1 VRAFVAALLALPLLA
16 CAAHN
21 SHRVPIDLNAQLAPL
36 IDEAWTRMEERWSE
50 PIPVGGVSAAVEVE
64 PVEVQWLPYSAEV
77 PPGGST
83 IDQAEL
89 RRYVE
94 EALRV
99 QAPPN
104 GANAERVVRV
114 ELVTDLH
121 APDSLG
127 LRVECA
133 LVAAGAP
140 RVALARGKSGCLRFE
155 RLYCHGCRDR
165 WTGLGTEL
173 PDETGPPEATVADDT
188 DDGGWIGIFFPPSSP
203 GSGPGYTKH

>member
-1 VRAFVAALLALPLLA
+1 MRTFLVSLLALLLHA
-16 CAAHN
+16 CATHN
-21 SHRVPIDLNAQLAPL
+21 SHRVPLDLNAQLAPL

-50 PIPVGGVSAAVEVE
+50 PIPVGGVATEVEVE
-64 PVEVQWLPYSAEV
+64 PVEVQWLPCSAEV
-77 PPGGST
+77 PPGGSV
-83 IDQAEL
+83 IDQAQL
-89 RRYVE
+89 RDYIV

-99 QAPPN
+99 QAPTS
-104 GANAERVVRV
+104 GSNAERVVRV

-140 RVALARGKSGCLRFE
+140 RVALARGKSSCLRFE

-173 PDETGPPEATVADDT
+173 PEETGPPEEWVADDT
-188 DDGGWIGIFFPPSSP
+188 SEGGWIGIFFPDCTS